1 MVPSEALSIGNN
13 PFTVNTS
20 GAITAATGI
29 TTSGGIAQTGPSP
42 NTLSGPTAFNA
53 TGTSASFTNNVGIG
67 TTTAQ
72 SSLVVTNGNVGI
84 GTWTAA
90 GGNLIV
96 NGGGN
101 VGIGSVWPGTALDV
115 TGTVRMTGLTMSGSS
130 ALTGYVLT
138 AVNSSGEA
146 TWSAAGGVSGWTNS
160 GNNVYETNG
169 GNVGIG
175 TNLLTTSALTVMS
188 GNVGIGTW
196 VPGKALDIVGG
207 EGLQGA

>member
-1 MVPSEALSIGNN
+1 MG
-13 PFTVNTS
+13 TVRSTLHREQCLYGQHS

-29 TTSGGIAQTGPSP
+29 TTSGGYAQTGPSP

-53 TGTSASFTNNVGIG
+53 AGTSASFTNNVGIG

-72 SSLVVTNGNVGI
+72 GSLVVTNGNVGI

-101 VGIGSVWPGTALDV
+101 VGIGSVWHGTALDV
-115 TGTVRMTGLTMSGSS
+115 TGTVRASYFAMSGSS
-130 ALTGYVLT
+130 PLTGYVLT

-146 TWSAAGGVSGWTNS
+146 TWWRR
-160 GNNVYETNG
+160 
-169 GNVGIG
+169 
-175 TNLLTTSALTVMS
+175 
-188 GNVGIGTW
+188 
-196 VPGKALDIVGG
+196 
-207 EGLQGA
+207 EG